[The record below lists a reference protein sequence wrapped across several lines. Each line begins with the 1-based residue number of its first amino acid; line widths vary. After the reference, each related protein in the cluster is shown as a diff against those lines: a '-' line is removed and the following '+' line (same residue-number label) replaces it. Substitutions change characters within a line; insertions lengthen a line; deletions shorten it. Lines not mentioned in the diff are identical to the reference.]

1 MTVQRLIGGT
11 WSNFVDNL
19 ERWFPERQVFYRRRG
34 QVNFVSFSR
43 GLQISF
49 AGLLL
54 IFSGWVG
61 YSSIYYLSFDWILRD
76 KNRQLAEAR
85 VSYRNVMDEVANYN
99 DRLMSITHNLEATQ
113 TQLLGLF
120 GPGGGPDGEADGR
133 GKNHFTD
140 LDRAVAAASH
150 RQFTKQIQGLEKEW
164 RELTARNATLE
175 HGLASIGNEV
185 ETILA
190 EHGIV
195 TAERDRLRTR
205 VRELETQMARARTTE
220 DAVVSSVTERTT
232 STIDEVE
239 RVDQHDRAQGRQ
251 AGRRGRRRRDGQR
264 GPGPGGPFISV
275 NDDNTDP
282 LELKV
287 AVLGSQLDRWNKLR
301 LVLRHL
307 PLAAPLDHYRLSSGF
322 GVRRDPITGQMA
334 RHNGIDLTYELNT
347 PIMSTAPGKVVFT
360 GWRPGYGWTVEIDHG
375 MGVRTRYGHLRT
387 ILVRQGNEI
396 GFRDKVGLLG
406 NSGRSTGPHVHYE
419 ILVNGK
425 SVDPTNFIMA
435 GKYVFKG

>member
-1 MTVQRLIGGT
+1 MTVQQLIGGS
-11 WSNFVDNL
+11 WANFIDNL

-120 GPGGGPDGEADGR
+120 GSGGADGDADAAH

-205 VRELETQMARARTTE
+205 VRELEVQVVHMRTTE
-220 DAVVSSVTERTT
+220 DAVVSNVTERTT

-239 RVDQHDRAQGRQ
+239 RVISMTGLKVDKLVAEIGNDKTASL
-251 AGRRGRRRRDGQR
+251 GQ
-264 GPGPGGPFISV
+264 GGPFISV
-275 NDDNTDP
+275 RDDNTDP

-287 AVLGSQLDRWNKLR
+287 AVLGSQLDRWNRLR

-307 PLAAPLDHYRLSSGF
+307 PLAAPLDHYRMSSTF
-322 GVRRDPITGQMA
+322 GVRRDPITQQLS

-347 PIMSTAPGKVVFT
+347 PIMNTAPGKVVFT
-360 GWRPGYGWTVEIDHG
+360 GWRPGLGWTVEIDHG
-375 MGVRTRYGHLRT
+375 MGIRTRYGHLRT
-387 ILVRQGNEI
+387 ILAKQGDEI

-406 NSGRSTGPHVHYE
+406 NTGRSTGPHVHYE

-425 SVDPTNFIMA
+425 PVDPTNFIMA

>member
-1 MTVQRLIGGT
+1 MTVQRLIGGS
-11 WSNFVDNL
+11 WANFIDNL

-120 GPGGGPDGEADGR
+120 GSGGADGDADAAH

-205 VRELETQMARARTTE
+205 VRELEVQVVHMRTTE
-220 DAVVSSVTERTT
+220 DAVVSNVTERTT

-239 RVDQHDRAQGRQ
+239 RVISMTGLKVDKLVAEIGNDKTASL
-251 AGRRGRRRRDGQR
+251 GQ
-264 GPGPGGPFISV
+264 GGPFISV
-275 NDDNTDP
+275 RDDNTDP

-287 AVLGSQLDRWNKLR
+287 AVLGSQLDRWNRLR

-307 PLAAPLDHYRLSSGF
+307 PLAAPLDHYRMSSTF
-322 GVRRDPITGQMA
+322 GVRRDPITQQLS

-347 PIMSTAPGKVVFT
+347 PIMNTAPGKVVFT
-360 GWRPGYGWTVEIDHG
+360 GWRPGLGWTVEIDHG
-375 MGVRTRYGHLRT
+375 MGIRTRYGHLRT
-387 ILVRQGNEI
+387 ILAKQGDEI

-406 NSGRSTGPHVHYE
+406 NTGRSTGPHVHYE

-425 SVDPTNFIMA
+425 PVDPTNFIMA

>member
-1 MTVQRLIGGT
+1 MKLQRIVGGG
-11 WSNFVDNL
+11 WSGFVDNL

-113 TQLLGLF
+113 SQLLGLF
-120 GPGGGPDGEADGR
+120 GSGIVDDGDDGKAKSR
-133 GKNHFTD
+133 FAD

-164 RELTARNATLE
+164 RELTSRNATLE

-205 VRELETQMARARTTE
+205 VRELEVQVVDLRTTE

-239 RVDQHDRAQGRQ
+239 RVIGMTGLKVEKLIAEIGDNQT
-251 AGRRGRRRRDGQR
+251 AGLGQ
-264 GPGPGGPFISV
+264 GGPFISV
-275 NDDNTDP
+275 KDDNTDP

-287 AVLGSQLDRWNKLR
+287 AVLGSQLDRWNRLR

-307 PLAAPLDHYRLSSGF
+307 PLAAPLDHYRLSSNF
-322 GVRRDPITGQMA
+322 GVRRDPITQQLS

-347 PIMSTAPGKVVFT
+347 PIMNTAPGKVVFT
-360 GWRPGYGWTVEIDHG
+360 GWRPGLGWTVEIDHG
-375 MGVRTRYGHLRT
+375 MGVRTRYGHMRS
-387 ILVRQGNEI
+387 ILAKQGNEI

-406 NSGRSTGPHVHYE
+406 STGRSTGPHVHYE

-425 SVDPTNFIMA
+425 PVDPMNFIMA

>member
-1 MTVQRLIGGT
+1 MKLQRIIGGG
-11 WSNFVDNL
+11 WSGLVDNL
-19 ERWFPERQVFYRRRG
+19 ERWFPERQVIYRRRG
-34 QVNFVSFSR
+34 QVNFVSLSR
-43 GLQISF
+43 RLQISF

-61 YSSIYYLSFDWILRD
+61 YSSIYYFSFDWILRE

-85 VSYRNVMDEVANYN
+85 ISYRNVMDEVANYN

-113 TQLLGLF
+113 SQLLGLF
-120 GPGGGPDGEADGR
+120 GSAAAGDGDGGT
-133 GKNHFTD
+133 KSHFTD

-195 TAERDRLRTR
+195 TAERDRLRVR
-205 VRELETQMARARTTE
+205 VRELEMQMANLRTTE
-220 DAVVSSVTERTT
+220 DAVVSSVTERTM

-239 RVDQHDRAQGRQ
+239 RVIGMTGLKVDKLIAEID
-251 AGRRGRRRRDGQR
+251 DGQTT
-264 GPGPGGPFISV
+264 GLGQGGPYISV
-275 NDDNTDP
+275 KDENTDP
-282 LELKV
+282 LHVKV
-287 AVLGSQLDRWNKLR
+287 AVLGSQLDRWNRLR

-307 PLAAPLDHYRLSSGF
+307 PLAAPLDHYRLSSNF
-322 GVRRDPITGQMA
+322 GVRRDPITHQLS

-360 GWRPGYGWTVEIDHG
+360 GWRPGLGWTVEIDHG
-375 MGVRTRYGHLRT
+375 M
-387 ILVRQGNEI
+387 
-396 GFRDKVGLLG
+396 
-406 NSGRSTGPHVHYE
+406 
-419 ILVNGK
+419 
-425 SVDPTNFIMA
+425 
-435 GKYVFKG
+435 

>member
-1 MTVQRLIGGT
+1 MTVQRLIGGK
-11 WSNFVDNL
+11 WANFVDNL

-120 GPGGGPDGEADGR
+120 GPPNGTDGDEAH
-133 GKNHFTD
+133 GKARFTD

-185 ETILA
+185 ETVLA

-205 VRELETQMARARTTE
+205 VHELESQMTRLRTSE
-220 DAVVSSVTERTT
+220 DAMVSSVTERTT

-239 RVDQHDRAQGRQ
+239 RVISMTGLKVDKLVAEVGDDKST
-251 AGRRGRRRRDGQR
+251 AGLGQ
-264 GPGPGGPFISV
+264 GGPFISV
-275 NDDNTDP
+275 KDDNTDP

-287 AVLGSQLDRWNKLR
+287 AVLGSQLDRWNRLR

-307 PLAAPLDHYRLSSGF
+307 PLAAPLDHYRMSSNF
-322 GVRRDPITGQMA
+322 GVRRDPITGDLS

-347 PIMSTAPGKVVFT
+347 PIMNTAPGKVVFT
-360 GWRPGYGWTVEIDHG
+360 GWRPGLGWTVEIDHG

-387 ILVRQGNEI
+387 ILAKQGNEI

>member
-1 MTVQRLIGGT
+1 MTVQRLIGGS
-11 WSNFVDNL
+11 WANFIDNL

-120 GPGGGPDGEADGR
+120 GSGGADGDADAAH

-190 EHGIV
+190 EYGIV

-205 VRELETQMARARTTE
+205 VRELEVQVVHMRTTE
-220 DAVVSSVTERTT
+220 DAVVSNVTERTT

-239 RVDQHDRAQGRQ
+239 RVISMTGLKVDKLVAEIGNDKTASL
-251 AGRRGRRRRDGQR
+251 GQ
-264 GPGPGGPFISV
+264 GGPFISV
-275 NDDNTDP
+275 RDDNTDP

-287 AVLGSQLDRWNKLR
+287 AVLGSQLDRWNRLR

-307 PLAAPLDHYRLSSGF
+307 PLAAPLDHYRMSSTF
-322 GVRRDPITGQMA
+322 GVRRDPITQQLS

-347 PIMSTAPGKVVFT
+347 PIMNTAPGKVVFT
-360 GWRPGYGWTVEIDHG
+360 GWRPGLGWTVEIDHG
-375 MGVRTRYGHLRT
+375 MGIRTRYGHLRT
-387 ILVRQGNEI
+387 ILAKQGDEI

-406 NSGRSTGPHVHYE
+406 NTGRSTGPHVHYE

-425 SVDPTNFIMA
+425 PVDPTNFIMA

>member
-1 MTVQRLIGGT
+1 MTVQRLIGGS
-11 WSNFVDNL
+11 WANFVDNL

-120 GPGGGPDGEADGR
+120 GSGGADGDADAAH
-133 GKNHFTD
+133 GKNRFTD

-205 VRELETQMARARTTE
+205 VRELEVQVVHMRTTE
-220 DAVVSSVTERTT
+220 DAVVSNVTERTT

-239 RVDQHDRAQGRQ
+239 RVISMTGLKVDKLVAEIGNDKTASL
-251 AGRRGRRRRDGQR
+251 GQ
-264 GPGPGGPFISV
+264 GGPFISV
-275 NDDNTDP
+275 KDDNTDP

-287 AVLGSQLDRWNKLR
+287 AVLGSQLDRWNRLR

-307 PLAAPLDHYRLSSGF
+307 PLAAPLDHYRLSSNF
-322 GVRRDPITGQMA
+322 GVRRDPITQQLS

-347 PIMSTAPGKVVFT
+347 PIMNTAPGKVVFT
-360 GWRPGYGWTVEIDHG
+360 GWRPGLGWTVEIDHG
-375 MGVRTRYGHLRT
+375 MGIRTRYGHLRT
-387 ILVRQGNEI
+387 ILAKQGDEI

-406 NSGRSTGPHVHYE
+406 NTGRSTGPHVHYE

-425 SVDPTNFIMA
+425 PVDPTNFIMA

>member
-1 MTVQRLIGGT
+1 MTLLRYIGGS
-11 WSNFVDNL
+11 WANFVDNL

-49 AGLLL
+49 AGFLL

-99 DRLMSITHNLEATQ
+99 DRLMSITHTLEASQ

-120 GPGGGPDGEADGR
+120 GSGGGPDGDTDGR
-133 GKNHFTD
+133 GKAHFSD

-205 VRELETQMARARTTE
+205 VRELESQVTRMRTNE

-239 RVDQHDRAQGRQ
+239 RVVAMTGLKVDKLVAEVGDDKTQNI
-251 AGRRGRRRRDGQR
+251 GQ
-264 GPGPGGPFISV
+264 GGPFISV
-275 NDDNTDP
+275 KDDDTDP
-282 LELKV
+282 LEIKV
-287 AVLGSQLDRWNKLR
+287 AMLGGQLDRWNKLR

-322 GVRRDPITGQMA
+322 GVRRDPITGQLA

-347 PIMSTAPGKVVFT
+347 PIMATAPGKVVFT

-387 ILVRQGNEI
+387 ILVKQGNEI

-435 GKYVFKG
+435 GQYVFKG

>member
-1 MTVQRLIGGT
+1 MTLLRYIGGS
-11 WSNFVDNL
+11 WANFVDNL

-49 AGLLL
+49 AGFLL

-99 DRLMSITHNLEATQ
+99 DRLMSITHTLEASQ

-120 GPGGGPDGEADGR
+120 GSGGGPDGDTDGR
-133 GKNHFTD
+133 GKAHFSD

-205 VRELETQMARARTTE
+205 VRELESQVTRMRTNE

-239 RVDQHDRAQGRQ
+239 RVVAMTGLKVDKLVAEVGDDKTQNI
-251 AGRRGRRRRDGQR
+251 GQ
-264 GPGPGGPFISV
+264 GGPFISV
-275 NDDNTDP
+275 KDDDTDP
-282 LELKV
+282 LEIKV
-287 AVLGSQLDRWNKLR
+287 AMLGGQLDRWNKLR

-322 GVRRDPITGQMA
+322 GVRRDPITGQLA

-347 PIMSTAPGKVVFT
+347 PIMATAPGKVVFT

-387 ILVRQGNEI
+387 ILVKQGNEI

>member
-1 MTVQRLIGGT
+1 MTVQRLIGGS
-11 WSNFVDNL
+11 WANFVDNL

-120 GPGGGPDGEADGR
+120 GSGGADGDADAAH

-205 VRELETQMARARTTE
+205 VRELEVQVVHMRTTE
-220 DAVVSSVTERTT
+220 DAVVSNVTERTT

-239 RVDQHDRAQGRQ
+239 RVISMTGLKVDKLVAEIGNDKTASL
-251 AGRRGRRRRDGQR
+251 GQ
-264 GPGPGGPFISV
+264 GGPFISV
-275 NDDNTDP
+275 RDDNTDP

-287 AVLGSQLDRWNKLR
+287 AVLGSQLDRWNRLR

-307 PLAAPLDHYRLSSGF
+307 PLAAPLDHYRMSSTF
-322 GVRRDPITGQMA
+322 GVRRDPITQQLS

-347 PIMSTAPGKVVFT
+347 PIMNTAPGKVVFT
-360 GWRPGYGWTVEIDHG
+360 GWRPGLGWTVEIDHG
-375 MGVRTRYGHLRT
+375 MGIRTRYGHLRT
-387 ILVRQGNEI
+387 ILAKQGDEI

-406 NSGRSTGPHVHYE
+406 NTGRSTGPHVHYE

-425 SVDPTNFIMA
+425 PVDPTNFIMA

>member
-1 MTVQRLIGGT
+1 MTVQRLIGGK
-11 WSNFVDNL
+11 WADFVDNL

-76 KNRQLAEAR
+76 KNRQIAEAR

-99 DRLMSITHNLEATQ
+99 DRLMSITRNLESSQ

-120 GPGGGPDGEADGR
+120 GSASGDDVDDRRKAR
-133 GKNHFTD
+133 YAD

-150 RQFTKQIQGLEKEW
+150 RQFTKQIQGLEREW

-185 ETILA
+185 ETVLA

-205 VRELETQMARARTTE
+205 VRELESQMTRMRTNE
-220 DAVVSSVTERTT
+220 DAVVASVTERTT

-239 RVDQHDRAQGRQ
+239 RVIGMTGLKVDKLVSEVGDGKDSG
-251 AGRRGRRRRDGQR
+251 AGLGQ
-264 GPGPGGPFISV
+264 GGPFIRV
-275 NDDNTDP
+275 KDDNTDP

-287 AVLGSQLDRWNKLR
+287 AVLGTQLDRWNKLR

-307 PLAAPLDHYRLSSGF
+307 PLATPLDHYRLSSGF
-322 GVRRDPITGQMA
+322 GVRRDPITGELA
-334 RHNGIDLTYELNT
+334 RHNGLDLTYELNT

-360 GWRPGYGWTVEIDHG
+360 GWRPGLGWTVEIDHG
-375 MGVRTRYGHLRT
+375 MGVRTRYGHMRT
-387 ILVRQGNEI
+387 ILVKQGDEI

-406 NSGRSTGPHVHYE
+406 NTGRSTGPHVHYE

-425 SVDPTNFIMA
+425 PVDPTNFIMA

>member
-1 MTVQRLIGGT
+1 
-11 WSNFVDNL
+11 
-19 ERWFPERQVFYRRRG
+19 
-34 QVNFVSFSR
+34 
-43 GLQISF
+43 
-49 AGLLL
+49 
-54 IFSGWVG
+54 
-61 YSSIYYLSFDWILRD
+61 
-76 KNRQLAEAR
+76 
-85 VSYRNVMDEVANYN
+85 
-99 DRLMSITHNLEATQ
+99 MSITHTLEASQ

-120 GPGGGPDGEADGR
+120 GSGGGPDGDTDGR
-133 GKNHFTD
+133 GKAHFSD

-205 VRELETQMARARTTE
+205 VRELESQVTRMRTNE

-239 RVDQHDRAQGRQ
+239 RVVAMTGLKVDKLVAEVGDDKTQNI
-251 AGRRGRRRRDGQR
+251 GQ
-264 GPGPGGPFISV
+264 GGPFISV
-275 NDDNTDP
+275 KDDDTDP
-282 LELKV
+282 LEIKV
-287 AVLGSQLDRWNKLR
+287 AMLGGQLDRWNKLR

-322 GVRRDPITGQMA
+322 GVRRDPITGQLA

-347 PIMSTAPGKVVFT
+347 PIMATAPGKVVFT

-387 ILVRQGNEI
+387 ILVKQGNEI